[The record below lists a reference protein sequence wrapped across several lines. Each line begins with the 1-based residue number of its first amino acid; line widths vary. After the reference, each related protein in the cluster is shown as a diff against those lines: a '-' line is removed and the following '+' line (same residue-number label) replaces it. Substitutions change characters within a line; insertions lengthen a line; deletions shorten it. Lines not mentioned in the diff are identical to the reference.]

1 MRILVTGHLGYLGV
15 EMTSFLCGLGHDV
28 VGLDT
33 DLFAECDFLA
43 PVDPIPYLDVDLRD
57 VTAEDLAGFD
67 AVIHLAALSN
77 DPLSDLNPSLTYEIN
92 RDGSV
97 RLAKAA
103 KAAGVRRFIFSSS
116 CSLYGKGG
124 DHELDEA
131 AAFNP
136 VTPYGES
143 KVQVERALSELAD
156 DSFSPVYLRNATAY
170 GLSRRLRA
178 DVVVNNL
185 VGHAT
190 TSGKVLM
197 QSDGSPWRPLV
208 HVLDIAH
215 AFAQALVAPR
225 DVIHDQAFN
234 VGRVGENYRV
244 RDVAN
249 LVADIVPE
257 CAVSFAAGA
266 APDIRDYRVD
276 FSKIER
282 ELPGYQPQWTV
293 RRGIEQL
300 WAAYSDGG
308 MTPELSRTSSGRARS
323 IRNCDGRL
331 SDDHQRA
338 QCRSHER
345 RLPRRRT
352 YPGRRSVGHRTR
364 NPIRCRS
371 SSKRLV
377 RRGWPVSNSVR
388 DGIRSIYRG

>member
-15 EMTSFLCGLGHDV
+15 EMTSVLSGLGHEV

-33 DLFAECDFLA
+33 DLFAACDFLA
-43 PVDPIPYLDVDLRD
+43 TPDPIPNINVDLRD
-57 VTAEDLAGFD
+57 VTADDLVGVD

-77 DPLSDLNPSLTYEIN
+77 DPLSDLNPSLTYAIN

-97 RLAKAA
+97 RLAEAA
-103 KAAGVRRFIFSSS
+103 KSAGVQRFLFSSS

-124 DHELDEA
+124 DFELNEA

-143 KVQVERALSELAD
+143 KVQVERALSQLAD
-156 DSFSPVYLRNATAY
+156 DDFSPVYLRNATAY

-178 DVVVNNL
+178 DIVVNNL
-185 VGHAT
+185 VGLAT
-190 TSGKVLM
+190 TSGEVRM

-215 AFAQALVAPR
+215 AFAQALEAPR

-244 RDVAN
+244 RDVAH
-249 LVADIVPE
+249 LVADIVPC
-257 CAVSFAAGA
+257 CAVSIAAGA
-266 APDIRDYRVD
+266 TPDIRDYRVD

-300 WAAYSDGG
+300 WDAFSDGG
-308 MTPELSRTSSGRARS
+308 MTPELFAGEKYFRIRTVKTLIEQGMVDTQLRRKA
-323 IRNCDGRL
+323 
-331 SDDHQRA
+331 QR
-338 QCRSHER
+338 
-345 RLPRRRT
+345 
-352 YPGRRSVGHRTR
+352 
-364 NPIRCRS
+364 
-371 SSKRLV
+371 
-377 RRGWPVSNSVR
+377 
-388 DGIRSIYRG
+388 

>member
-15 EMTSFLCGLGHDV
+15 EMTSVLCGLGHEV

-43 PVDPIPYLDVDLRD
+43 PADPIPNLDVDLRD
-57 VTAEDLAGFD
+57 VTADDLVGFD

-97 RLAKAA
+97 RLAQAA

-143 KVQVERALSELAD
+143 KVQVEHALSELAD
-156 DSFSPVYLRNATAY
+156 DDFSPVYLRNATAY

-190 TSGKVLM
+190 TSGKVMM

-225 DVIHDQAFN
+225 DVIHNQAFN

-308 MTPELSRTSSGRARS
+308 MTPELFAGPKYFRIRTVKNLIEQGKV
-323 IRNCDGRL
+323 DTEL
-331 SDDHQRA
+331 
-338 QCRSHER
+338 R
-345 RLPRRRT
+345 RKALR
-352 YPGRRSVGHRTR
+352 
-364 NPIRCRS
+364 
-371 SSKRLV
+371 
-377 RRGWPVSNSVR
+377 
-388 DGIRSIYRG
+388 